1 MAKNQ
6 TFAVV
11 DLETTGTKMDGTN
24 RIIQFS
30 CVLVQNRKIVNTF
43 NTLINPLMAIPADVQ
58 NLTGI
63 HEKDVRHAPLFDD
76 VAGTI
81 YALLQDTVFVAHNI
95 QFDYRFLNAEL
106 ERVGYPELD
115 LKGVDTV
122 QLSQILYPCLA
133 SYRLQDLSA
142 ALKISHERPHQADSD
157 AVVTAELLIKLMDQ
171 IHQLPDSLL
180 RQLESMGDALL
191 FETGMLFS
199 NELRNRNAPKKYDV
213 DLIQVGKITFRRP
226 RKFSD
231 HLQGRSKQPLL
242 EAWPSSYEK
251 RPQQLN
257 LMEDVASQMRH
268 GQPQAFFEA
277 PTGTG
282 KTLGYLL
289 PAAHELQYGH
299 RFLIS
304 TTTNALQNQLIDQ
317 EINQLD
323 QFLPFKVNVVSLKG
337 SQHYIDLDKF
347 AHTLDQPQND
357 YTRLI
362 QMRLL
367 VWLTQT
373 ETGDLDELNFTVQQL
388 PLFDEITH
396 HGVQGLN
403 QESPYYQYDFMRR
416 RTDEMQNADF
426 VITNHAY
433 LIKHAAEFA
442 DQHRTLIVDEAQQ
455 LVTTTLQNN
464 NQVMDLDAVKILA
477 DTLLVKMESQV
488 SYSFANLIEQRLL
501 TKAEYRKILQ
511 KIQVIDHTI
520 PEFRDAMLQRFMKLQ
535 RIAKITETPIQFKKI
550 FGFVK
555 EHVNQYRKVQ
565 NAIRFLENKNPKL
578 YRHFIEL
585 LDQQRLDSQS
595 FNLFKAYF
603 KLSNELLAKL
613 KKWDR
618 LALENLEKT
627 ADSLLMWLSYPQA
640 QDGAH
645 LRLHFGLMESQ
656 DFLQTNV
663 YSFFNQV
670 LFFSGSYFTSQ
681 TYQYFVDQLGAVESK
696 HFKYQSA
703 FDYEHQAKALL
714 VKDAPDVNQVP
725 ADEYANYLS
734 DQIIQICQAQH
745 RQTMVL
751 FNSNEMVEKVY
762 DQLRDDERMQPWQ
775 ILAQNVTGTA
785 ERLKK
790 KFQSVQNVP
799 QLLLATGTFWEGVD
813 LPADQLETLVIA
825 KLPFQAIQSPYNQIR
840 YQRDERAGGN
850 AFNDIALPEAVMRF
864 AQGVGRLI
872 RTQHDRGLVITPDSR
887 IVNRSYGKQFVNT
900 FPQGMPV
907 KVIESEQL
915 TAEITNFFNSKR

>member
-1 MAKNQ
+1 M
-6 TFAVV
+6 
-11 DLETTGTKMDGTN
+11 
-24 RIIQFS
+24 
-30 CVLVQNRKIVNTF
+30 
-43 NTLINPLMAIPADVQ
+43 
-58 NLTGI
+58 
-63 HEKDVRHAPLFDD
+63 
-76 VAGTI
+76 
-81 YALLQDTVFVAHNI
+81 
-95 QFDYRFLNAEL
+95 
-106 ERVGYPELD
+106 
-115 LKGVDTV
+115 
-122 QLSQILYPCLA
+122 
-133 SYRLQDLSA
+133 
-142 ALKISHERPHQADSD
+142 
-157 AVVTAELLIKLMDQ
+157 
-171 IHQLPDSLL
+171 
-180 RQLESMGDALL
+180 
-191 FETGMLFS
+191 
-199 NELRNRNAPKKYDV
+199 
-213 DLIQVGKITFRRP
+213 
-226 RKFSD
+226 
-231 HLQGRSKQPLL
+231 
-242 EAWPSSYEK
+242 
-251 RPQQLN
+251 
-257 LMEDVASQMRH
+257 
-268 GQPQAFFEA
+268 
-277 PTGTG
+277 
-282 KTLGYLL
+282 
-289 PAAHELQYGH
+289 
-299 RFLIS
+299 
-304 TTTNALQNQLIDQ
+304 
-317 EINQLD
+317 
-323 QFLPFKVNVVSLKG
+323 
-337 SQHYIDLDKF
+337 
-347 AHTLDQPQND
+347 
-357 YTRLI
+357 
-362 QMRLL
+362 
-367 VWLTQT
+367 
-373 ETGDLDELNFTVQQL
+373 
-388 PLFDEITH
+388 
-396 HGVQGLN
+396 
-403 QESPYYQYDFMRR
+403 
-416 RTDEMQNADF
+416 
-426 VITNHAY
+426 
-433 LIKHAAEFA
+433 
-442 DQHRTLIVDEAQQ
+442 
-455 LVTTTLQNN
+455 
-464 NQVMDLDAVKILA
+464 
-477 DTLLVKMESQV
+477 
-488 SYSFANLIEQRLL
+488 
-501 TKAEYRKILQ
+501 
-511 KIQVIDHTI
+511 
-520 PEFRDAMLQRFMKLQ
+520 
-535 RIAKITETPIQFKKI
+535 
-550 FGFVK
+550 
-555 EHVNQYRKVQ
+555 
-565 NAIRFLENKNPKL
+565 
-578 YRHFIEL
+578 
-585 LDQQRLDSQS
+585 LDQQRLARQS

-681 TYQYFVDQLGAVESK
+681 TYQYFVDQLSAVESK

-872 RTQHDRGLVITPDSR
+872 RTQHDRGLVITLDSR

>member
-1 MAKNQ
+1 MTRNQ

-43 NTLINPLMAIPADVQ
+43 NTLINPLMAIPIDVQ

-122 QLSQILYPCLA
+122 QLSQILCPCLA

-142 ALKISHERPHQADSD
+142 ALKINHERPHQADSD
-157 AVVTAELLIKLMDQ
+157 AVVTAKLLIKLMDQ

-180 RQLESMGDALL
+180 LQLESMGEALL

-199 NELRNRNAPKKYDV
+199 NELQKRTSKMNHDN
-213 DLIQVGKITFRRP
+213 DLVQVGKLTFRRP

-231 HLQGRSKQPLL
+231 HGQAQPKQPLL
-242 EAWPSSYEK
+242 ESWPSSYEK
-251 RPQQLN
+251 RPQQLK
-257 LMEDVASQMRH
+257 LMKDVASQMC
-268 GQPQAFFEA
+268 QESPQAFFEA

-289 PAAHELQYGH
+289 PAAYEIQYGH

-323 QFLPFKVNVVSLKG
+323 RFLPFKVNVVSLKG

-367 VWLTQT
+367 VWLTKT
-373 ETGDLDELNFTVQQL
+373 ETGDMDELNFTVQQL

-396 HGVQGLN
+396 HGIQGLN
-403 QESPYYQYDFMRR
+403 RESPYYQYDFMRR

-433 LIKHAAEFA
+433 LIKHAAEFS
-442 DQHRTLIVDEAQQ
+442 DEHRTLIVDEAQQ

-464 NQVMDLDAVKILA
+464 NQVMDFDAVKILA

-488 SYSFANLIEQRLL
+488 SYSFANLIEQQLL
-501 TKAEYRKILQ
+501 TRAEYQKLLQ
-511 KIQVIDHTI
+511 KIQIIDHTI
-520 PEFRDAMLQRFMKLQ
+520 PEMRDAMLHRFMKIQ
-535 RIAKITETPIQFKKI
+535 RIAKITETPVQFKKI

-555 EHVNQYRKVQ
+555 EHVNQYHKIQ
-565 NAIRFLENKNPKL
+565 NAIRFLEDKNPKL
-578 YRHFIEL
+578 YQHFIEL

-613 KKWDR
+613 KDWDR

-656 DFLQTNV
+656 DFLQKNV

-670 LFFSGSYFTSQ
+670 LFFSGSYFTPQ
-681 TYQYFVDQLGAVESK
+681 TYQYFIDQLGALESK

-703 FDYEHQAKALL
+703 FDYAHQAEALL
-714 VKDAPDVNQVP
+714 VKDAPDVNQV
-725 ADEYANYLS
+725 AVDEYAKYLRN
-734 DQIIQICQAQH
+734 QIVQICQAQD

-762 DQLRDDERMQPWQ
+762 DLLRDDERMQTWQ

-790 KFQSVQNVP
+790 KFQSVQSVP

-813 LPADQLETLVIA
+813 LPAEQLETLVIA
-825 KLPFQAIQSPYNQIR
+825 KLPFQAVQSPYNQIR
-840 YQRDERAGGN
+840 YQRDERTGGN

-872 RTQHDRGLVITPDSR
+872 RTQNDCGLVVVLDSR
-887 IVNRSYGKQFVNT
+887 IVDRGYGKQFINI
-900 FPQGMPV
+900 FPQGMPI
-907 KVIESEQL
+907 KVFESSHL
-915 TAEITNFFNSKR
+915 AGEITNFFKSKR